1 VRALRTVAEGMRRT
15 LAAAA
20 RDHRAAA
27 GGVFA
32 GVLLIAAAPASAAS
46 EPPWRAAEALR
57 GELFEAQSALIVR
70 GPDEASEAVAAARER
85 YAGALGSS
93 LRAADPSAD
102 RAARGALADA
112 ARAARAGD
120 DTRLAAA
127 RGAARAAV
135 FRGAFAATL
144 AAVDRGDA
152 TTARGW
158 LLLREFR
165 TATRFTRPGADA
177 TVAVAQLQRGRIAPA
192 AAHAAVAKDLLD
204 AYQARLRELLDDA
217 ARGEERDL
225 PVRRAEAAAQA
236 EGYFAILAPR
246 YRQDRGAAALE
257 RADDAFAQLHAT
269 AIAGGAPFTAAGSAA
284 AGALDGFT
292 AAPFT
297 PEEAARRAQQLLR
310 FLALVPVEY
319 GRGVH
324 DRKVTLDFEIQ
335 EAVAFRTGAQGA
347 FADLRDQLAK
357 RDRPQADAAAR
368 GLDRLGQ
375 VVETATKRTEGV
387 APPGDVKA
395 LTERTE
401 NALRAAMPAV
411 WAAPTDESDYDLIA
425 ITLDRMEAAA
435 GAGQFR
441 QAEQARLEA
450 YAFFEFGPE
459 RRLKA
464 FDPGLALDVEGLIW
478 FGSHGEPGLA
488 KLIDRRAPRREI
500 HEARL
505 TLDGKLED
513 AAATLG
519 DSASRATVVTNSAII
534 VFREGLEAVLI
545 LAAITASFVGVRR
558 RLRRPVLIGAAGGLL
573 ASVLT
578 WVLAQTLLHSL
589 ERYGEKLEA
598 IVGLIAIGVLLLI
611 TNWFFHRVYW
621 SEWIGKFHR
630 RRKRLETVGFV
641 SAQVIG
647 LAVLGLT
654 SVYREGFET
663 VLFLQ
668 SLELSAGTA
677 TVLEGAGLGLAM
689 TLAVAV
695 VTFALQRKL
704 PYKRMLVVTGVL
716 IGFVL
721 VVMVGQTARTMQGTG
736 WIPITPIDVDPPY
749 WLGLWFGVYP
759 TWETVGAQL
768 AAMAFVIGSYFLAQ
782 EIRVRRPRRA
792 ARTASAGGP
801 GQGAAWRR
809 DAGAGVEA
817 SGHQRPHGEG
827 EGDRAE
833 QGAEA
838 RETAQA

>member
-1 VRALRTVAEGMRRT
+1 V
-15 LAAAA
+15 LAAV
-20 RDHRAAA
+20 AAA
-27 GGVFA
+27 LA
-32 GVLLIAAAPASAAS
+32 IAATPAGAAS
-46 EPPWRAAEALR
+46 GEAPWRAAEAVR
-57 GELFEAQSALIVR
+57 AGLFEAQSALILD
-70 GPDEASEAVAAARER
+70 GPGEAAA
-85 YAGALGSS
+85 AVGAARAHYSGRLRAE
-93 LRAADPSAD
+93 LRAADPDAD
-102 RAARGALADA
+102 ADVRGAFADA

-120 DTRLAAA
+120 DVRLASA
-127 RGAARAAV
+127 RGTARAAL
-135 FRGAFAATL
+135 FRGAYAATL
-144 AAVDRGDA
+144 AAVGRGDA
-152 TTARGW
+152 RSARDW

-165 TATRFTRPGADA
+165 TANRFTRPGADA
-177 TVAVAQLQRGRIAPA
+177 TVALARLESGRLSA
-192 AAHAAVAKDLLD
+192 AAARGAVAKDLLD
-204 AYQARLRELLDDA
+204 AYQAGLRELLDDA
-217 ARGEERDL
+217 ARGEEREL
-225 PVRRAEAAAQA
+225 PVRRAEASAQA
-236 EGYFAILAPR
+236 AGYFAILAPR
-246 YRQDRGAAALE
+246 YGQDRGERAAAAAE
-257 RADDAFAQLHAT
+257 T
-269 AIAGGAPFTAAGSAA
+269 AYARLRTTALAGGAPFQLAREQAT
-284 AGALDGFT
+284 GALDGFT

-324 DRKVTLDFEIQ
+324 ERRVTLDFEVQ

-357 RDRPQADAAAR
+357 RDRARADAAAA
-368 GLDRLGQ
+368 GLSRLG
-375 VVETATKRTEGV
+375 TLLDAATKQPEKV
-387 APPGDVKA
+387 ATAAEVKA

-401 NALRAAMPAV
+401 DALRAAMPDA
-411 WAAPTDESDYDLIA
+411 WEAPTDESDYDLIA

-464 FDPGLALDVEGLIW
+464 FDPGLALDVEGLVW
-478 FGSHGEPGLA
+478 FGSHGTEGLA
-488 KLIDRRAPRREI
+488 KLLDRRAPRREL
-500 HEARL
+500 HETRL
-505 TLDGKLED
+505 ALDGRLAD

-558 RLRRPVLIGAAGGLL
+558 RLRRPVLVGAVGGLL
-573 ASVLT
+573 ASGVT
-578 WVLAQTLLHSL
+578 WVLAQTLLRSL
-589 ERYGEKLEA
+589 ERYGERLEA
-598 IVGLIAIGVLLLI
+598 VVGLIAIGVLLLI
-611 TNWFFHRVYW
+611 TNWFFHKVYW

-630 RRKRLETVGFV
+630 RRKRLEATGFV

-647 LAVLGLT
+647 LAILGLT

-668 SLELSAGTA
+668 SLELSAGTT

-689 TLAVAV
+689 TLGVAV
-695 VTFALQRKL
+695 LTFAVQRKL

-736 WIPITPIDVDPPY
+736 WIPITSLDLDPPY

-759 TWETVGAQL
+759 TWETIGAQL
-768 AAMAFVIGSYFLAQ
+768 AAMAFVIGSYVLAQ
-782 EIRVRRPRRA
+782 EVRVRRPRRRALAGGERERA
-792 ARTASAGGP
+792 ARRG
-801 GQGAAWRR
+801 
-809 DAGAGVEA
+809 DAGAVVEA
-817 SGHQRPHGEG
+817 HGHEEPHGQREG
-827 EGDRAE
+827 EHAE
-833 QGAEA
+833 DGAGA
-838 RETAQA
+838 REAAQAPAR